1 MSTPEQEP
9 HMQLMLNTGEFR
21 ATRDNTT
28 LFQYFGRLAI
38 YDHIFVQT
46 GNEDESTMLGAY
58 IFSNFP
64 HWTDMV
70 DYMVTNEYPQHVC
83 LRQVAECDMA
93 AFDRANLG
101 DLAETDG
108 VPEEW
113 LDGEA

>member
-1 MSTPEQEP
+1 MSTPENEP
-9 HMQLMLNTGEFR
+9 YMNLDMDGKEFR

-28 LFQYFGRLAI
+28 LFQFFGRLAM

-46 GNEDESTMLGAY
+46 GEEGDAQLGAY

-64 HWTDMV
+64 RWTDMV

-83 LRQVAECDMA
+83 LRSVADCDVA
-93 AFDRANLG
+93 AFDRANFT
-101 DLAETDG
+101 DLAQADG

-113 LDGEA
+113 LGGES